1 MEAEILALVE
11 KQLTAYR
18 PQQIRATLEM
28 LDEGNTVPFI
38 ARYRKER
45 THSLDEVQIR
55 EIQAAYHQ
63 TETLEKRKTEVLKQ
77 IEEQGKLTT
86 GLKQQIKQAAT
97 LTKAAHKSD
106 DCQRSGT
113 RTVSGVGFNFPPTRT
128 TRTLGGCR

>member
-55 EIQAAYHQ
+55 EIQAA
-63 TETLEKRKTEVLKQ
+63 
-77 IEEQGKLTT
+77 
-86 GLKQQIKQAAT
+86 
-97 LTKAAHKSD
+97 
-106 DCQRSGT
+106 
-113 RTVSGVGFNFPPTRT
+113 
-128 TRTLGGCR
+128 